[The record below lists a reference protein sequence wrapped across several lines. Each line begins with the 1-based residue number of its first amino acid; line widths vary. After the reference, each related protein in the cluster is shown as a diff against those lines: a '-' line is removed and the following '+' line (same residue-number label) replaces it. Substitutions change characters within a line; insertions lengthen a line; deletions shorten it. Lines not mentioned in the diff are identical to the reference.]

1 VVIRQQEHR
10 LTANSLPHSTGS
22 ELSLAL
28 TLDGLTATGT
38 WEERTSPSGYYKGA
52 AYRGALQLL
61 VAPSG
66 GAMTGK
72 WLGFGKD
79 FRINTGDWELTLE
92 NRSTSRQT
100 LRSYSL
106 RV

>member
-1 VVIRQQEHR
+1 MHE
-10 LTANSLPHSTGS
+10 P
-22 ELSLAL
+22 
-28 TLDGLTATGT
+28 GT

-52 AYRGALQLL
+52 GYRGAIQFL

-72 WLGFGKD
+72 WLGFGRD

-92 NRSTSRQT
+92 NRSTSRET
-100 LRSYSL
+100 LRTYSL
-106 RV
+106 KV